1 MMERIFEKLLWSSR
15 FVTLFAVVFGLI
27 GSIILFVVASF
38 DIVEVFKVMWKFL
51 FHHMHSE
58 NMHSEVVSAI
68 IGAVDLYL
76 IALVMLIFSFGV
88 YELFISEIDDMKDS
102 RQSKILEVRSL
113 DHLKDK
119 LGKVVIMVLVVSFF
133 QRVLYQ
139 EYTTALEMAYFAFS
153 ILALCIGLY
162 FLQKGQH

>member
-1 MMERIFEKLLWSSR
+1 MIERVFEKLLWSSR
-15 FVTLFAVVFGLI
+15 FITLLAVVFGLL
-27 GSIILFVVASF
+27 GATILFLVASY
-38 DIVEVFKVMWKFL
+38 DVIEVFKIVWNFI
-51 FHHMHSE
+51 FHHIHPKD
-58 NMHSEVVSAI
+58 MHSEVVSAI

-88 YELFISEIDDMKDS
+88 YELFISEIDDMKNS
-102 RQSKILEVRSL
+102 KQSKVLEVRSL

-133 QRVLYQ
+133 QRVLHQ
-139 EYTTALEMAYFAFS
+139 EYNGALEMTYLALS
-153 ILALCIGLY
+153 ILALCVGLY

>member
-1 MMERIFEKLLWSSR
+1 MLERIFEKILWSSR
-15 FVTLFAVVFGLI
+15 FVTLFAVVFGLL
-27 GSIILFVVASF
+27 GAIILFIVASI
-38 DIVEVFKVMWKFL
+38 DIIDVFKIMWNFL
-51 FHHMHSE
+51 FHHAHPE

-102 RQSKILEVRSL
+102 RQSKILEVHSL

-133 QRVLYQ
+133 QRVLHQ
-139 EYTTALEMAYFAFS
+139 EYTTALEMAYFALS
-153 ILALCIGLY
+153 ILALCVGLY
-162 FLQKGQH
+162 FLQKGKH